1 MTGKVTLV
9 GAGPGDPG
17 LLTRKGETALRA
29 AEVVV
34 YDRLIAPELLEL
46 LPPTAERIDVGKQAD
61 HHPVPQWRINEIL
74 LEKAQEGKNVVRLK
88 GGDPFLFGRGGEEL
102 DLLAQHH
109 IPFEVV
115 PGVTSALAAPAFA
128 GIPVT
133 HRDYASSLHIVTGHA
148 KAGSP
153 LQINFQALAEAGG
166 TCVFLMGVSA
176 LERICEGLLGAGM
189 AENTPA
195 AVVERGTLPGQRK
208 VVSTLGQL
216 AEETRKADIH
226 SPAVIVVGE
235 VAALSDRFD
244 WFDTL
249 PLKGRT
255 IVVTRPKRRAGALR
269 GRLRELGASVM
280 DYPCIETVPRRENS
294 ALEQCL
300 AQISRFDW
308 VAFTSSAGVEVFCD
322 TFWQLGMDGR
332 ALGGVKLAAVGPSTA
347 QALEARHLRADYMP
361 PVYDTE
367 HLALGLAQRTKG
379 PVLLPRAAMG
389 SPILPRVLKE
399 QGVAF
404 TDVPVYDTVFPGENT
419 EALLPLLAAGETWVT
434 FTSASTVRG
443 FVNSLPKGTDL
454 SRVLGLCIGPQT
466 AAECARH
473 GIHTRVAREAT
484 VPALVELILDASQGM
499 KRNHIG

>member
-17 LLTRKGETALRA
+17 LLTRKGEAALRG

-34 YDRLIAPELLEL
+34 YDRLIVPELLEL

-61 HHPVPQWRINEIL
+61 CHPAPQWRINEIL
-74 LEKAQEGKNVVRLK
+74 VEKALEGKNVVRLK

-102 DLLAQHH
+102 DLLAEHH

-115 PGVTSALAAPAFA
+115 PGVTSAIAAPAYG

-153 LQINFQALAEAGG
+153 LRINFRALAEAGG

-176 LERICEGLLGAGM
+176 LERICGGLLEAGM

-208 VVSTLGQL
+208 VVSTLGRL
-216 AEETRKADIH
+216 AEEARRAELH
-226 SPAVIVVGE
+226 SPAVIVVGG

-244 WFDTL
+244 WFDAL

-255 IVVTRPKRRAGALR
+255 IVVTRSKRRAGALR
-269 GRLRELGASVM
+269 SRLRELGADVV
-280 DYPCIETVPRRENS
+280 DYPCIETVPRRENP

-300 AQISRFDW
+300 AQINRFDW
-308 VAFTSSAGVEVFCD
+308 VAFTSSAGVEVFFD
-322 TFWQLGMDGR
+322 ALWRLGMDGR
-332 ALGGVKLAAVGPSTA
+332 ALSGVKLAAVGPSTA
-347 QALEARHLRADYMP
+347 QALETRHLRADYVP

-367 HLALGLAQRTKG
+367 HLALGLAARTKG
-379 PVLLPRAAMG
+379 PVLLPRAALG
-389 SPILPRVLKE
+389 SPILPRVLEE

-404 TDVPVYDTVFPGENT
+404 TDVPVYDTVFPGENAD
-419 EALLPLLAAGETWVT
+419 EVRSLLAAGETWVT

-443 FVNSLPKGTDL
+443 FVNSLEPGTDL
-454 SRVLGLCIGPQT
+454 SRVLWLCIGPQT

-473 GIHTRVAREAT
+473 GIRTRVAREAT
-484 VPALVELILDASQGM
+484 VPALVDLILDAA
-499 KRNHIG
+499 KE

>member
-17 LLTRKGETALRA
+17 LLTRKGEAALRA
-29 AEVVV
+29 AEVAV
-34 YDRLIAPELLEL
+34 YDRLVSPELLEL
-46 LPPTAERIDVGKQAD
+46 LPPTAERINVGKEAD
-61 HHPVPQWRINEIL
+61 HHPIPQWRINEIL
-74 LEKAQEGKNVVRLK
+74 LEKALEGKNVVRLK

-102 DLLAQHH
+102 DLLAEHH

-115 PGVTSALAAPAFA
+115 PGVTSALAAPACA

-153 LQINFQALAEAGG
+153 LQINFHALAEAGG

-176 LERICEGLLGAGM
+176 LERICDGLLKAGM
-189 AENTPA
+189 AADTPA
-195 AVVERGTLPGQRK
+195 AVVERGTLPSQRK
-208 VVSTLGQL
+208 VVSTLGRL
-216 AEETRKADIH
+216 AEETRRAELH

-235 VAALSDRFD
+235 VVSLSNRFD
-244 WFDTL
+244 WFDAL

-269 GRLRELGASVM
+269 RRLQELGADVV
-280 DYPCIETVPRRENS
+280 DYPCIETVPRRENPL
-294 ALEQCL
+294 LEQCL
-300 AQISRFDW
+300 TRLPAFDW
-308 VAFTSSAGVEVFCD
+308 VAFTSSAGVEAFCD
-322 TFWQLGMDGR
+322 ALWRRGLDSR
-332 ALGGVKLAAVGPSTA
+332 ALGCVKLAAVGPSTA
-347 QALEARHLRADYMP
+347 HALEERYLRADYMP

-367 HLALGLAQRTKG
+367 HLALGLAARTKG

-389 SPILPRVLKE
+389 SPILPRVLEE

-404 TDVPVYDTVFPGENT
+404 ADVPVYDTVFPGEN
-419 EALLPLLAAGETWVT
+419 ANILLPLLAAGETWIT

-443 FVNSLPKGTDL
+443 FVGSLEPGADL

-466 AAECARH
+466 AAECARC
-473 GIHTRVAREAT
+473 GIRTRVAREAT
-484 VPALVELILDASQGM
+484 VPALVELILDAAQE
-499 KRNHIG
+499 

>member
-17 LLTRKGETALRA
+17 LLTRKGEAALRT
-29 AEVVV
+29 AEVVI

-46 LPPTAERIDVGKQAD
+46 LPPSAERIDVGKQAD

-74 LEKAQEGKNVVRLK
+74 LEKAREGKNVVRLK

-115 PGVTSALAAPAFA
+115 PGITSALAAPAYA

-153 LQINFQALAEAGG
+153 LQINFKALAAAGG
-166 TCVFLMGVSA
+166 TCVFLMGVSN
-176 LERICEGLLGAGM
+176 LERICGGLLGAGM
-189 AENTPA
+189 DESTPA

-208 VVSTLGQL
+208 VISTLGRL
-216 AEETRKADIH
+216 AEETRRAELR

-235 VAALSDRFD
+235 VAALSVRFD
-244 WFDTL
+244 WFDAL

-269 GRLRELGASVM
+269 SRLRELGADVV
-280 DYPCIETVPRRENS
+280 DYPCIETIPRQENRV
-294 ALEQCL
+294 LERCL
-300 AQISRFDW
+300 AQINRFDW
-308 VAFTSSAGVEVFCD
+308 VVFTSSAGVEVFCD
-322 TFWQLGMDGR
+322 ALWRRGMDGR
-332 ALGGVKLAAVGPSTA
+332 VLSGVKLAAVGPSTTH
-347 QALEARHLRADYMP
+347 ALEERHLRADYMP
-361 PVYDTE
+361 SVYDTE
-367 HLALGLAQRTKG
+367 HLALGLAKRTKG
-379 PVLLPRAAMG
+379 PILLPRAAMG

-399 QGVAF
+399 QGVQF
-404 TDVPVYDTVFPGENT
+404 TDVPVYDTVFPGEN
-419 EALLPLLAAGETWVT
+419 ADVLCSLLAARGTWVT

-443 FVNSLPKGTDL
+443 FVGSLPEGTDL

-466 AAECARH
+466 AAECTRH
-473 GIHTRVAREAT
+473 GIRTRIAREAT
-484 VPALVELILDASQGM
+484 IPALVELILNAS
-499 KRNHIG
+499 RE

>member
-17 LLTRKGETALRA
+17 LLTRKGEAALRS

-34 YDRLIAPELLEL
+34 YDRLVAPELLEL
-46 LPPTAERIDVGKQAD
+46 LPPTAERINVGKEAD
-61 HHPVPQWRINEIL
+61 HHPVPQWRTNEIL
-74 LEKAQEGKNVVRLK
+74 LEKALEGKNVVRLK

-102 DLLAQHH
+102 ELLAERH

-115 PGVTSALAAPAFA
+115 PGVTSALAAPAYG

-133 HRDYASSLHIVTGHA
+133 HRDFASSLHIVTGHA
-148 KAGSP
+148 KAGSH
-153 LQINFQALAEAGG
+153 LHINFKALAEAGG

-176 LERICEGLLGAGM
+176 LERICGGLLDAGM
-189 AENTPA
+189 GADTPA
-195 AVVERGTLPGQRK
+195 AVVERGTLPTQRK
-208 VVSTLGQL
+208 VVSTLGRL
-216 AEETRKADIH
+216 AEEARQAELH

-235 VAALSDRFD
+235 VVSLSDRFD
-244 WFDTL
+244 WFDAP

-269 GRLRELGASVM
+269 SRLHELGADVV
-280 DYPCIETVPRRENS
+280 DYPCIETLPRQENLP
-294 ALEQCL
+294 LEECL
-300 AQISRFDW
+300 SRLRTFEW
-308 VAFTSSAGVEVFCD
+308 VAFTSSAGVEVFFD
-322 TFWQLGMDGR
+322 ALWRQGMDGR
-332 ALGGVKLAAVGPSTA
+332 ALSCVKLAAIGPSTA
-347 QALEARHLRADYMP
+347 HALEERHLRADYMP

-367 HLALGLAQRTKG
+367 HLALGLAERTKG

-389 SPILPRVLKE
+389 SPILSRVLAE

-404 TDVPVYDTVFPGENT
+404 TDVPVYDTVFPGEHAV
-419 EALLPLLAAGETWVT
+419 ALLPLLAAGETWVT

-443 FVNSLPKGTDL
+443 FVGSLEPGTDL

-466 AAECARH
+466 AAECVRH
-473 GIHTRVAREAT
+473 GIRTRIAREAT
-484 VPALVELILDASQGM
+484 VPALVELILNAAQE
-499 KRNHIG
+499 

>member
-1 MTGKVTLV
+1 MTGKGTLV

-17 LLTRKGETALRA
+17 LLTRKGEAALRG

-46 LPPTAERIDVGKQAD
+46 LPPTAERIDVGKEAD

-88 GGDPFLFGRGGEEL
+88 GGDSFLFGRGGEEL

-115 PGVTSALAAPAFA
+115 PGVTSALAVPAYA

-133 HRDYASSLHIVTGHA
+133 HRDHASSLHIVTGHA

-153 LQINFQALAEAGG
+153 LQINFRALAEAGG

-176 LERICEGLLGAGM
+176 LERICEGLLSAGM
-189 AENTPA
+189 ATETPA
-195 AVVERGTLPGQRK
+195 AVVERGSLPGQRK
-208 VVSTLGQL
+208 IVSTLGHL
-216 AEETRKADIH
+216 AEETRRADLH

-244 WFDTL
+244 WFDAL

-255 IVVTRPKRRAGALR
+255 VAVTRPKRRAGALR
-269 GRLRELGASVM
+269 SRLRELGADVV
-280 DYPCIETVPRRENS
+280 DYPCIETVPRQENR
-294 ALEQCL
+294 ALEQYL
-300 AQISRFDW
+300 SQIRRFDW

-322 TFWQLGMDGR
+322 ALWRVGMDGR
-332 ALGGVKLAAVGPSTA
+332 ALNGVKLAAIGPSTA
-347 QALEARHLRADYMP
+347 QALEARHLRADFMP
-361 PVYDTE
+361 AVYDTE
-367 HLALGLAQRTKG
+367 HLALGLAQRTNG
-379 PVLLPRAAMG
+379 PVLLPRAALG
-389 SPILPRVLKE
+389 SPILPRVLEE

-404 TDVPVYDTVFPGENT
+404 TDVPVYDTVFPGEHAD
-419 EALLPLLAAGETWVT
+419 ALLPLLAAEETWVT

-443 FVNSLPKGTDL
+443 FVGSLPEGTDL

-473 GIHTRVAREAT
+473 GIRTRVAREAT
-484 VPALVELILDASQGM
+484 VPALVELILKVAGE
-499 KRNHIG
+499 

>member
-17 LLTRKGETALRA
+17 LLTRKGEAALRG

-46 LPPTAERIDVGKQAD
+46 LPPAAERIDVGKQAD
-61 HHPVPQWRINEIL
+61 CHPVPQWRINEIL
-74 LEKAQEGKNVVRLK
+74 VEKALESKNVVRLK

-102 DLLAQHH
+102 DLLAEHH

-115 PGVTSALAAPAFA
+115 PGVTSAIAAPAYG

-133 HRDYASSLHIVTGHA
+133 HRDFASALHIGTGHA

-153 LQINFQALAEAGG
+153 LQINFRALAEAGG
-166 TCVFLMGVSA
+166 TCVLLMGVSA
-176 LERICEGLLGAGM
+176 LERICGGLLEAGM

-208 VVSTLGQL
+208 VVSTLGRL
-216 AEETRKADIH
+216 AEEARQADLH
-226 SPAVIVVGE
+226 SPAVIVVGG

-244 WFDTL
+244 WFDAL

-269 GRLRELGASVM
+269 SRLRELGADVV
-280 DYPCIETVPRRENS
+280 DYPCIETVPRRENP

-300 AQISRFDW
+300 AQINRFDW
-308 VAFTSSAGVEVFCD
+308 VAFTSSAGVEVFFD
-322 TFWQLGMDGR
+322 ALWRLGMDSR
-332 ALGGVKLAAVGPSTA
+332 ALSGVKLAAVGPSTA
-347 QALEARHLRADYMP
+347 QALETRHLRADYVP

-367 HLALGLAQRTKG
+367 HLALGLAARTKG
-379 PVLLPRAAMG
+379 PVLLPRAALG
-389 SPILPRVLKE
+389 SPILPRVLEE
-399 QGVAF
+399 QGVEF
-404 TDVPVYDTVFPGENT
+404 TDVPVYDTVFPGENAD
-419 EALLPLLAAGETWVT
+419 EVLSLLAAGETWVT

-443 FVNSLPKGTDL
+443 FVNSLEPGADL

-466 AAECARH
+466 AAECAHR
-473 GIHTRVAREAT
+473 GIRTRVAREAT
-484 VPALVELILDASQGM
+484 VPALVDLILDAA
-499 KRNHIG
+499 KE